1 MVDKLLEKIHN
12 NCNNVD
18 VDMVKKAYHFA
29 HEAHKDQKRES
40 GEPYIIHPI
49 AVAEILAELGMDTNT
64 IVAGLLHDVI
74 EDTNCSYDETVNL
87 FNAEIANLVEGVTK
101 LTKLGEMEYKTKE
114 EQQADNVRKMLLAM
128 AKDIR
133 VIIIKLADRLHNMR
147 TLKFMPEKKQKNKA
161 KETLDIYAPL
171 AHRLGMSKIKWELED
186 LCFRYLHEKE
196 YYDLVDSIAE
206 KRVERETY
214 IKDIVKDLNEKLE
227 ASGIES
233 DIDGRPK
240 HFYSIYKK
248 MVNKNKSIEQIFDL
262 TAIRVLVN
270 SVKDC
275 YGVLGI
281 VHTIYRPIPG
291 RFKDYI
297 AMPKPNM
304 YQSLHT
310 TVIGPQGKTFEIQ
323 IRTFEMHKTAE
334 YGIAAHWKYKEGD
347 SGNAEQDKQ
356 KDFEKKLV
364 WLRDMLEWQKET
376 SDAEEF
382 IEGFKIDLFS
392 DEVFVFTP
400 KGVVINLCNN
410 ATPIDFAY
418 RIHTDVGNKCVGAKV
433 NGKIVPLDYTL
444 KTGEIVEILTSPNA
458 KGPNMDWLNIAKSNQ
473 SKSKIKLWFKKAKK
487 EENMLKGKELLEK
500 ELKKQ
505 GVNYADIAKGEIYEK
520 LIKRYNIH
528 SMDDLYALLG
538 IGGFSVST
546 LISRLKEANGIG
558 IDKVSREKEN
568 KEILSKSIEEQ
579 IAKAARQPE
588 PNSYGITVKGETNL
602 MIRFAKCCSPVP
614 GDEILGYITK
624 GRGVSVHRKDC
635 GNLQTLIDTD
645 GDRVVEVNWGLS
657 HGTAY
662 FAEIQV
668 EADDRDGLLADIMS
682 VITELK
688 LQLSAVNA
696 NLAKQGSAIINVKV
710 KITSIDSLKDLMK
723 RIKRLKGVVDVY
735 RVNS

>member
-1 MVDKLLEKIHN
+1 MVDKLLEKIRKNGN
-12 NCNNVD
+12 NID
-18 VDMVKKAYHFA
+18 IDMVQKAYDFA
-29 HEAHKDQKRES
+29 KGAHKEQKRES

-49 AVAEILAELGMDTNT
+49 AVAEILADLGMDTNT

-74 EDTNCSYDETVNL
+74 EDTDFSYDETVSL

-101 LTKLGEMEYKTKE
+101 LTRLGEMEYKTKE

-196 YYDLVDSIAE
+196 YYELVDSISE

-214 IKDIVKDLNEKLE
+214 TKDIVKDLNEKLE

-347 SGNAEQDKQ
+347 TGNVEQDKE

-400 KGVVINLCNN
+400 KGVVINLCSK

-433 NGKIVPLDYTL
+433 NGKIVSLDYTL
-444 KTGEIVEILTSPNA
+444 KTGEIVEILTSSNA

-487 EENMLKGKELLEK
+487 EENIVKGKELLEK

-505 GVNYADIAKGEIYEK
+505 SVNYSDIAKGEIYEK
-520 LIKRYNIH
+520 LMKRYNIH
-528 SMDDLYALLG
+528 SMDDLYALIG

-546 LISRLKEANGIG
+546 LIARLKEDNGIE
-558 IDKVSREKEN
+558 KENKEKEN
-568 KEILSKSIEEQ
+568 KEILNKAIEEQ
-579 IAKAARQPE
+579 IAKTSRQRE
-588 PNSYGITVKGETNL
+588 PNSYGITVKGESNI

-614 GDEILGYITK
+614 GDEISGYITK

-635 GNLQTLIDTD
+635 SNLHNLIDTD
-645 GDRVVEVNWGLS
+645 GDKVIEVNWGS
-657 HGTAY
+657 SEGTSY

-668 EADDRDGLLADIMS
+668 QADDREGLLADIMS

-696 NLAKQGSAIINVKV
+696 NLAKQGVALINVKL
-710 KITSIDSLKDLMK
+710 KITSVDNLKDLMK